1 MAPTAK
7 YFQIL
12 IHTITE
18 IIKLTLNDAAKGL
31 MLDWIHDVLKSTSK
45 SFTELIHSQEFE
57 SFIETIFDV
66 FGLGE
71 KLEKKLLLKTLQI

>member
-31 MLDWIHDVLKSTSK
+31 MLDWIHDVLKITSK

-71 KLEKKLLLKTLQI
+71 NLI